1 MKKQPSNATS
11 SAQNVSPLEST
22 GHALETR
29 HASLREKRESASNL
43 HARRSAL
50 GMFSMAALAGAGAA
64 MSAGNVQALGVAA
77 GLYYDVKAYGAKGDG
92 TTDDTAAIQTAINAA
107 KLTGGTVFFPL
118 GRYRCNGTLNA
129 VDAKGVILQGTS
141 ASKPTTGTYY
151 ATVLEYTGTAEPFL
165 DANNCRG
172 FQMSNLFI
180 TPVNTGFTG
189 RVVSFDAPDGKQSTH
204 VLIDNCTITG
214 NNESFNAGVL
224 VALNATIRVSIRNC
238 NFEYAKVAVRGVL
251 PLFTGNTRSNG
262 LSQGAF
268 SNVINIE
275 NTNFIVLTE
284 CAIKNAGESW
294 LISSCAFEYLKNGR
308 AGAYTHDRL
317 PDGRGVGAQGTTFI
331 GCWLGDANNE
341 PAVWIDY
348 CGLGLSLI
356 GNTIGGP
363 NCVVFNSRPMY
374 GYTDV
379 RSVRR
384 NAGFSATGNH
394 FAYANTVF
402 SFGSG
407 PTALGGN
414 VMIAGNSFVGI
425 EKTVVGTLPP
435 NAIAQLETEAFI
447 QAP

>member
-1 MKKQPSNATS
+1 MKKQASKIANT
-11 SAQNVSPLEST
+11 AQNTSLTEPHE
-22 GHALETR
+22 AR
-29 HASLREKRESASNL
+29 HASLRERRESASNL
-43 HARRSAL
+43 HARRNAL

-64 MSAGNVQALGVAA
+64 MSAGSAQALGAAA
-77 GLYYDVKAYGAKGDG
+77 GTYYDVKTYGAKGDG
-92 TTDDTAAIQTAINAA
+92 ANDDTAAIQAAINAA

-151 ATVLEYTGTAEPFL
+151 ATTLEYAGTAEPFL

-180 TPVNTGFTG
+180 TPINAAFTG
-189 RVVSFDAPDGKQSTH
+189 RVVSFDAPEGKQSTH

-251 PLFTGNTRSNG
+251 PLYTGNTRNNG

-275 NTNFIVLTE
+275 NSNFIVLTE

-294 LISSCAFEYLKNGR
+294 LVSSCAFEYLKNGR

-331 GCWLGDANNE
+331 GCWFGDANNE

-348 CGLGLSLI
+348 CGLGLSLV
-356 GNTIGGP
+356 GNMIGGP
-363 NCVVFNSRPMY
+363 KCVVFNSRPMY

-394 FAYANTVF
+394 FSYASTVF
-402 SFGSG
+402 DLGSG

-425 EKTVVGTLPP
+425 EKVLVGTLPP
-435 NAIAQLETEAFI
+435 NAIAQIETEAFI
-447 QAP
+447 QSP